1 MYCYQLNDEGSEVAK
16 NCGQALGAESRLV
29 LTASKEKGTSGCHY
43 KELHSANNKSEL
55 RSRLLPRATSLELRA
70 TGTLMLAM

>member
-1 MYCYQLNDEGSEVAK
+1 MYCYQLNDEGSQVAK
-16 NCGQALGAESRLV
+16 NCGQALEAESRLV
-29 LTASKEKGTSGCHY
+29 LTASKEKGISDCHY

-55 RSRLLPRATSLELRA
+55 RSRFLPRATSLELRA